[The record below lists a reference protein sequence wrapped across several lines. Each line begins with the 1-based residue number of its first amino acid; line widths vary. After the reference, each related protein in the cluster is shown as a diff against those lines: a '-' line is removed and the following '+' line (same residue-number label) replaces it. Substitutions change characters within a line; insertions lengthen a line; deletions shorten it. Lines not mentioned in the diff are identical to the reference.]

1 MFSKLAAFAISL
13 ALFVPDARA
22 ADPATPTALT
32 AAQRYGTWGVDL
44 EGMDRSVKP
53 GDDFFRY
60 VNGKWVATTKI
71 PPDRASYGAFAILS
85 DLSEARE
92 RALLDRWAAD
102 KKLKPGSDEAKVAA
116 IYRTFLDEGTAEKLD
131 AKPIQPYLDAVKK
144 AQTREDV
151 AKLMGGAERGFGG
164 SFFGAGV
171 GETRSIPTRTRCT
184 SRRAASGWP
193 TASSTCRT
201 SSRRRKTA
209 ISST

>member
-1 MFSKLAAFAISL
+1 MRLKRFGSAIAVI
-13 ALFVPDARA
+13 ALFLSTTVARA
-22 ADPATPTALT
+22 ADDAKATTPAASTT
-32 AAQRYGTWGVDL
+32 AQRYGTWGVDL

-116 IYRTFLDEGTAEKLD
+116 I
-131 AKPIQPYLDAVKK
+131 
-144 AQTREDV
+144 
-151 AKLMGGAERGFGG
+151 
-164 SFFGAGV
+164 
-171 GETRSIPTRTRCT
+171 
-184 SRRAASGWP
+184 
-193 TASSTCRT
+193 
-201 SSRRRKTA
+201 
-209 ISST
+209 